1 MWIAGVGWSARGFE
15 CAIVDRL
22 GVSVGQRTRFT
33 ADRQSDLI
41 TFLRDAAERSAG
53 ELVVVV
59 DSTNGLLDGS
69 LMAAGLVVYR
79 ADPPALPA
87 RPAFGSV
94 DAEALARVDPAR
106 LTRLSI
112 PTGTI
117 AGRGEESAAAIEAS
131 AGVEHR
137 LAAEGRFAAHGT
149 RGRAEVALTFDDCPD
164 PRFTG
169 SILDI
174 LRDHGAPATFFCV
187 GMKAG
192 AHPHLVARAADEGHA
207 VGNHTWSHP
216 YLPDLTRDEVLR
228 QVDATNQAL
237 TTATGA
243 APTLVR
249 PPYGARTP
257 QALRWLAA
265 HGMTTVVWDVDTG
278 DWARPGT
285 AAIAAAAAAV
295 QPGSVLLMH
304 DGGGDRSQTVA
315 ALPAILTRLS
325 TVGYEFVSLDR
336 MLRPGD

>member
-22 GVSVGQRTRFT
+22 GVSVGQRTRFA

-53 ELVVVV
+53 ELIVVV
-59 DSTNGLLDGS
+59 DSTNGL
-69 LMAAGLVVYR
+69 
-79 ADPPALPA
+79 
-87 RPAFGSV
+87 
-94 DAEALARVDPAR
+94 
-106 LTRLSI
+106 
-112 PTGTI
+112 
-117 AGRGEESAAAIEAS
+117 
-131 AGVEHR
+131 
-137 LAAEGRFAAHGT
+137 
-149 RGRAEVALTFDDCPD
+149 
-164 PRFTG
+164 
-169 SILDI
+169 
-174 LRDHGAPATFFCV
+174 
-187 GMKAG
+187 
-192 AHPHLVARAADEGHA
+192 
-207 VGNHTWSHP
+207 
-216 YLPDLTRDEVLR
+216 
-228 QVDATNQAL
+228 
-237 TTATGA
+237 
-243 APTLVR
+243 
-249 PPYGARTP
+249 
-257 QALRWLAA
+257 LAA